1 MKQATAV
8 AGRVKQ
14 IASFLALAFSPVQ
27 GLYQTIQGLWQDIS
41 LIIRKPDGTQA
52 FTLKNMYDA
61 ADGADVFALIT
72 EWRQFRMPSW
82 NVIKKVM
89 VGNVVVDGRNI
100 YDRQELEEQGFV
112 YTRIGEK

>member
-61 ADGADVFALIT
+61 AKI
-72 EWRQFRMPSW
+72 
-82 NVIKKVM
+82 
-89 VGNVVVDGRNI
+89 
-100 YDRQELEEQGFV
+100 V
-112 YTRIGEK
+112 YKDMFHYSDKPTKC